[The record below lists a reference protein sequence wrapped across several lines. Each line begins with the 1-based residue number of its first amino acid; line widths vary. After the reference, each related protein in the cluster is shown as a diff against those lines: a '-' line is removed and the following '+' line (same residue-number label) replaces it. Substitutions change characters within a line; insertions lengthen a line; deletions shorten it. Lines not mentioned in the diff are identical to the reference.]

1 MTKLIKIIYFIFLSF
16 YFLFFSNVNAQEKI
30 NIADGALLRGL
41 DKVSGE
47 VIDFGIKSGDT
58 YLLWQL
64 DIKLSEC
71 RYPISNPVG
80 DAFAHL
86 TISQDKSE
94 SDLFRGW
101 MVASSPAINP
111 LEHARYDVW
120 VLQCAMAA
128 TSAE

>member
-1 MTKLIKIIYFIFLSF
+1 MNKLIFLIL
-16 YFLFFSNVNAQEKI
+16 LFFNPLASINAQEKTK
-30 NIADGALLRGL
+30 IADGALLRGL

-58 YLLWQL
+58 YILWKL
-64 DIKLSEC
+64 AVKLSEC
-71 RYPISNPVG
+71 RYPVNNPVG

-86 TISQDKSE
+86 TISQKKSE

-101 MVASSPAINP
+101 MIASSPALNP

-120 VLQCAMAA
+120 VLRCAMVA
-128 TSAE
+128 TSTE

>member
-1 MTKLIKIIYFIFLSF
+1 MKKLIFFIIFFL
-16 YFLFFSNVNAQEKI
+16 YPLFSTNAQEQT

-47 VIDFGIKSGDT
+47 VIDFGLKSGDT
-58 YLLWQL
+58 YLLWKL
-64 DIKLSEC
+64 NIKLSEC
-71 RYPISNPVG
+71 RYPISNHVG

-86 TISQDKSE
+86 SISQDKSE
-94 SDLFRGW
+94 TDLFRGW
-101 MVASSPAINP
+101 MVASSPALNP

-120 VLQCAMAA
+120 VLRCAMVS

>member
-1 MTKLIKIIYFIFLSF
+1 MKKLIFLVIL
-16 YFLFFSNVNAQEKI
+16 FLYPLASINAEEQTNV
-30 NIADGALLRGL
+30 ADGALLRGL

-58 YLLWQL
+58 YLLWKL

-86 TISQDKSE
+86 SISQDKSE
-94 SDLFRGW
+94 IDLFRGW
-101 MVASSPAINP
+101 MVASSPALNP

-120 VLQCAMAA
+120 VLRCAMVS

>member
-1 MTKLIKIIYFIFLSF
+1 MKELIFFITFFLYPLVSI
-16 YFLFFSNVNAQEKI
+16 NAQEQTKK
-30 NIADGALLRGL
+30 ADGAILRGL

-47 VIDFGIKSGDT
+47 VIDFGLKSGDT
-58 YLLWQL
+58 YLLWKM

-71 RYPISNPVG
+71 RYPVNNPVG

-101 MVASSPAINP
+101 MIASSPALNP

-120 VLQCAMAA
+120 VLRCAMVA

>member
-1 MTKLIKIIYFIFLSF
+1 MASI
-16 YFLFFSNVNAQEKI
+16 NAQEQT
-30 NIADGALLRGL
+30 NTADGALLRGL

-47 VIDFGIKSGDT
+47 VVDFGLKSCEK
-58 YLLWQL
+58 YILWKL
-64 DIKLSEC
+64 NIELSEC

-94 SDLFRGW
+94 NNLFRGW
-101 MVASSPAINP
+101 MIASSPALNP

-120 VLQCAMAA
+120 VLRCAMLS
-128 TSAE
+128 TSTE

>member
-1 MTKLIKIIYFIFLSF
+1 MKKLIFFISLFLYPLASI
-16 YFLFFSNVNAQEKI
+16 NAQEQT

-47 VIDFGIKSGDT
+47 VIDFGLKSGDS
-58 YLLWQL
+58 YLLWKL

-71 RYPISNPVG
+71 RYPTNNPVG

-101 MVASSPAINP
+101 MIASSPALNP
-111 LEHARYDVW
+111 LEHSRYDVW
-120 VLQCAMAA
+120 VLRCAMVS

>member
-1 MTKLIKIIYFIFLSF
+1 MKKLIFFISLFLYPLASIH
-16 YFLFFSNVNAQEKI
+16 AQEQT

-47 VIDFGIKSGDT
+47 VIDFGLKSGDS
-58 YLLWQL
+58 YLLWKL

-71 RYPISNPVG
+71 RYPINNPVG

-101 MVASSPAINP
+101 MIASSPALNP

-120 VLQCAMAA
+120 VLRCAMVA

>member
-1 MTKLIKIIYFIFLSF
+1 MNKLIFLIL
-16 YFLFFSNVNAQEKI
+16 LFFNPSASINAQEKT

-58 YLLWQL
+58 YLLWKL

-101 MVASSPAINP
+101 MIASSPALNP

-120 VLQCAMAA
+120 VLRCAMVS
-128 TSAE
+128 TSTE

>member
-1 MTKLIKIIYFIFLSF
+1 MASI
-16 YFLFFSNVNAQEKI
+16 NAQEQT
-30 NIADGALLRGL
+30 NTADGALLRGL

-47 VIDFGIKSGDT
+47 VVDFGLKSGEK
-58 YLLWQL
+58 YLLWKL

-86 TISQDKSE
+86 IISQDKSE
-94 SDLFRGW
+94 INLFRGW
-101 MVASSPAINP
+101 MVASSPALNP

-120 VLQCAMAA
+120 VLRCAMVP
-128 TSAE
+128 TSTE

>member
-1 MTKLIKIIYFIFLSF
+1 MKKLIFFITIFLYPSV
-16 YFLFFSNVNAQEKI
+16 SINAQEQTSV
-30 NIADGALLRGL
+30 ADGALLRGL

-47 VIDFGIKSGDT
+47 VIDFGLKSGDE
-58 YLLWQL
+58 YLLWKL
-64 DIKLSEC
+64 NIKLSEC

-101 MVASSPAINP
+101 MIASSPALNP

-120 VLQCAMAA
+120 VLRCAMVA

>member
-1 MTKLIKIIYFIFLSF
+1 MKKLIFFITIFLYPSV
-16 YFLFFSNVNAQEKI
+16 SINAQEQTS
-30 NIADGALLRGL
+30 IADGALLRGL

-47 VIDFGIKSGDT
+47 VIDFGLRSGDT
-58 YLLWQL
+58 YLLWKL

-86 TISQDKSE
+86 TISQDESE
-94 SDLFRGW
+94 SYLFRGW
-101 MVASSPAINP
+101 MIASSPALNP

-120 VLQCAMAA
+120 VLRCAMVS

>member
-1 MTKLIKIIYFIFLSF
+1 MKKLIFFITIFLYPLASI
-16 YFLFFSNVNAQEKI
+16 NAQEQI
-30 NIADGALLRGL
+30 SLADGALLRGL

-47 VIDFGIKSGDT
+47 VIDFGLKSGDT
-58 YLLWQL
+58 YLLWKL

-71 RYPISNPVG
+71 RYPINNPVG

-86 TISQDKSE
+86 TISQDKSK

-101 MVASSPAINP
+101 MIASSPALNP

-120 VLQCAMAA
+120 VLRCAMVA

>member
-1 MTKLIKIIYFIFLSF
+1 MKKLIFFITLFL
-16 YFLFFSNVNAQEKI
+16 YPLFSTNAQEKT

-47 VIDFGIKSGDT
+47 VIDFGLKSGDI
-58 YLLWQL
+58 YLLWKL
-64 DIKLSEC
+64 NIKLSEC

-94 SDLFRGW
+94 TDLFRGW
-101 MVASSPAINP
+101 MVASSPALNP

-120 VLQCAMAA
+120 VLRRAMVS

>member
-1 MTKLIKIIYFIFLSF
+1 MTSI
-16 YFLFFSNVNAQEKI
+16 NAQEQT

-47 VIDFGIKSGDT
+47 VIDFGLKSGDT
-58 YLLWQL
+58 YLLWKLNIQ
-64 DIKLSEC
+64 LSEC
-71 RYPISNPVG
+71 RYPINNPVG

-86 TISQDKSE
+86 TISLDKSE

-101 MVASSPAINP
+101 MIASSPALNP
-111 LEHARYDVW
+111 LEHARYDIW
-120 VLQCAMAA
+120 VLRCAMVA

>member
-1 MTKLIKIIYFIFLSF
+1 MKNLIF
-16 YFLFFSNVNAQEKI
+16 FLFFFISFLTSINAQEQT

-47 VIDFGIKSGDT
+47 VIDFGLKSGDT
-58 YLLWQL
+58 YILWKL
-64 DIKLSEC
+64 EIKLSEC
-71 RYPISNPVG
+71 RYPVSNPVG

-86 TISQDKSE
+86 TISQDSSE

-101 MVASSPAINP
+101 MIASSPALNP
-111 LEHARYDVW
+111 LEHSRYDVW
-120 VLQCAMAA
+120 VLRCAMVS

>member
-1 MTKLIKIIYFIFLSF
+1 MASI
-16 YFLFFSNVNAQEKI
+16 NAQEQI
-30 NIADGALLRGL
+30 SLADGALLRGL

-47 VIDFGIKSGDT
+47 VIDFGLKSGDT
-58 YLLWQL
+58 YLLWKL
-64 DIKLSEC
+64 DITLSEC
-71 RYPISNPVG
+71 RYPVNNPVG

-101 MVASSPAINP
+101 MIASSPALNP

-120 VLQCAMAA
+120 VLRCAMVA

>member
-1 MTKLIKIIYFIFLSF
+1 MKKVLLFITLFL
-16 YFLFFSNVNAQEKI
+16 YPLFGINAQEKT

-47 VIDFGIKSGDT
+47 VIDFGVKSGNT
-58 YLLWQL
+58 YILWKL

-86 TISQDKSE
+86 SISQDKSE
-94 SDLFRGW
+94 TDLFRGW
-101 MVASSPAINP
+101 MVASSPALNP

-120 VLQCAMAA
+120 VLRCAMVS

>member
-1 MTKLIKIIYFIFLSF
+1 MKKLIFFITIFLYPLASI
-16 YFLFFSNVNAQEKI
+16 NAQEQI
-30 NIADGALLRGL
+30 SLADGALLRGL

-47 VIDFGIKSGDT
+47 VIDFGLKSGDT
-58 YLLWQL
+58 YLLWKL
-64 DIKLSEC
+64 NIKLSEC

-86 TISQDKSE
+86 SISQDKSE
-94 SDLFRGW
+94 TDLFRGW
-101 MVASSPAINP
+101 MVASSPALNP

-120 VLQCAMAA
+120 VLRCAMVS

>member
-1 MTKLIKIIYFIFLSF
+1 LNKLIFLILL
-16 YFLFFSNVNAQEKI
+16 FLNPLASINAQEKT

-58 YLLWQL
+58 YILWKL
-64 DIKLSEC
+64 AVKLSEC
-71 RYPISNPVG
+71 RYPVNNPVG

-86 TISQDKSE
+86 TISQKKSE

-101 MVASSPAINP
+101 MIASSPALNP

-120 VLQCAMAA
+120 VLRCAMVA
-128 TSAE
+128 TSTE

>member
-1 MTKLIKIIYFIFLSF
+1 MKKLIFFISLFLYPFASIY
-16 YFLFFSNVNAQEKI
+16 AQEQT
-30 NIADGALLRGL
+30 NIADGALLRVL

-47 VIDFGIKSGDT
+47 VVDFGLKSGDKFT
-58 YLLWQL
+58 LWKL

-71 RYPISNPVG
+71 RYPINNPVG

-86 TISQDKSE
+86 KISQDKSE

-101 MVASSPAINP
+101 MIASSPALNP

-120 VLQCAMAA
+120 VLRCAMVA

>member
-1 MTKLIKIIYFIFLSF
+1 MKQFVLIITLFL
-16 YFLFFSNVNAQEKI
+16 YPFFNLYAQEKT

-58 YLLWQL
+58 YLLWKL

-101 MVASSPAINP
+101 MVASSPALNP

-120 VLQCAMAA
+120 VLRCAMVS
-128 TSAE
+128 TSDE

>member
-1 MTKLIKIIYFIFLSF
+1 MKKVLLFITLFL
-16 YFLFFSNVNAQEKI
+16 YPLFGINAQEKT

-47 VIDFGIKSGDT
+47 VIDFGLKSGDT
-58 YLLWQL
+58 YLLWKL
-64 DIKLSEC
+64 NIKLSEC

-86 TISQDKSE
+86 SISQDKSE
-94 SDLFRGW
+94 TDLFRGW
-101 MVASSPAINP
+101 MVASSPALNP

-120 VLQCAMAA
+120 VLRCAMVS

>member
-1 MTKLIKIIYFIFLSF
+1 MKKLIFFITLFL
-16 YFLFFSNVNAQEKI
+16 YPLFSISAQEKT

-47 VIDFGIKSGDT
+47 VVDFGLKSGDT
-58 YLLWQL
+58 FILWKL

-71 RYPISNPVG
+71 RYPINNPVG

-86 TISQDKSE
+86 TISQGKSE

-101 MVASSPAINP
+101 MIASSPALNP

-120 VLQCAMAA
+120 VLRCAMVAA
-128 TSAE
+128 SAE

>member
-1 MTKLIKIIYFIFLSF
+1 MKNLIF
-16 YFLFFSNVNAQEKI
+16 FLFFFIYFFTSINAQEQT

-47 VIDFGIKSGDT
+47 VIDFGLKSGDT
-58 YLLWQL
+58 YILWKL
-64 DIKLSEC
+64 EIKLSEC
-71 RYPISNPVG
+71 RYPVSNPVG

-86 TISQDKSE
+86 TISQDSSE

-101 MVASSPAINP
+101 MIASSPALNP
-111 LEHARYDVW
+111 LEHSRYDVW
-120 VLQCAMAA
+120 VLRCAMVS

>member
-1 MTKLIKIIYFIFLSF
+1 MKELIFFITFFLYPLASI
-16 YFLFFSNVNAQEKI
+16 NAQEQT

-47 VIDFGIKSGDT
+47 VVDFGLKSGDSFI
-58 YLLWQL
+58 LWKL
-64 DIKLSEC
+64 DIKLFEC
-71 RYPISNPVG
+71 RYPINNPVG

-86 TISQDKSE
+86 TISQDKSK

-101 MVASSPAINP
+101 MIASSPALNP

-120 VLQCAMAA
+120 VLRCAMVA